1 MLWGASMAQE
11 VDLASDAQ
19 LQAKLTIQQPLIP
32 LSELLRQIQRETG
45 TPLYADR
52 AIADDK
58 VCVLAYDKPAHE
70 ILTRLAETLRYR
82 WTRSNDGKGYRLLQP
97 AVERARENALQ
108 RAYTQARL
116 EHVRKPLREILN
128 LVSRYTDQQL
138 RNLPKSERA
147 RLSLEAQSF
156 LAASETSYTVAR
168 LLLQVPDGVW
178 ARFWEGQPIVFSS
191 HPQAGQL
198 PLPPAAAQRL
208 GQEAASQFQTKM
220 PESLQDAN
228 GEIAVQVYYNR
239 DRDDIE
245 VNILYKVQQ
254 GTSGFSGSF
263 NCHFWMSPDWS
274 SQSLHDHVEN
284 RVWREWATPT
294 KSLPDFNLT
303 TQPKLPPIP
312 ESIRNSP
319 LAALIRYAR
328 AHKLDLY
335 ADAFRL
341 RRASHLLPQEDSGW
355 QTQDLANIFWLRRDG
370 DALMA
375 RHREYYLLRPSEI
388 PERML
393 TPLEDKLK
401 REQEIT
407 LDEWASFADALT
419 PAQIARA
426 NGEIRIGWRIG
437 AHATPVPVKMLADVL
452 PALRFWNALS
462 PQQRR
467 AAQEGKPLSPS
478 HLSVRQRERFFE
490 AVRYTPPRLLTRM
503 HDRGLVFTNAETQLY
518 AYSSTSVS
526 IGQVVFGEGRQ
537 QPPQFRLEKG
547 TVPPAPRYTFQDN
560 QVVVQPPEKDEPTPI
575 LRLVFISE
583 EAERVYI
590 MFQKP
595 PR

>member
-1 MLWGASMAQE
+1 MAQE

-19 LQAKLTIQQPLIP
+19 LQAKLTVQQPLIP

-82 WTRSNDGKGYRLLQP
+82 WTRSEDGKGYRLLQP

-116 EHVRKPLREILN
+116 EHVRRPLSEILN

-156 LAASETSYTVAR
+156 LAESETSYTVAR
-168 LLLQVPDGVW
+168 LLLQVPDGLW

-191 HPQAGQL
+191 NPQTGQL

-208 GQEAASQFQTKM
+208 GQEAASQFQTRM
-220 PESLQDAN
+220 PESLQGAN
-228 GEIAVQVYYNR
+228 GEIAVKVYYNR
-239 DRDDIE
+239 DRDNIE
-245 VNILYKVQQ
+245 VDIIYKAQQ

-263 NCHFWMSPDWS
+263 NCQLWMSPDWS
-274 SQSLHDHVEN
+274 SESLHNHAEN
-284 RVWREWATPT
+284 RVWRDWATPA
-294 KSLPDFNLT
+294 KSLPDFSLSA
-303 TQPKLPPIP
+303 QPKLPPIP

-319 LAALIRYAR
+319 LAALIRYTR
-328 AHKLDLY
+328 THKLDLY
-335 ADAFRL
+335 ADAYRL
-341 RRASHLLPQEDSGW
+341 RRASYSSPQEDSGW
-355 QTQDLANIFWLRRDG
+355 QTQDLANIFWLRRGG

-393 TPLEDKLK
+393 TPLEEKLK

-426 NGEIRIGWRIG
+426 NGEIRIGWG
-437 AHATPVPVKMLADVL
+437 TVVHATTVPVGMLVEVL
-452 PALRFWNALS
+452 PALRFWNTLN

-467 AAQEGKPLSPS
+467 TALEGKPLSPS
-478 HLSVRQRERFFE
+478 QFTARQRERFFE
-490 AVRYTPPRLLTRM
+490 AVRYTPPRLLTRIPV
-503 HDRGLVFTNAETQLY
+503 RGLIFTDAGTQLY
-518 AYSSTSVS
+518 SYSSTSLS
-526 IGQVVFGEGRQ
+526 IGQVVLGEGRQ

-547 TVPPAPRYTFQDN
+547 TVRPARRYTFQDD
-560 QVVVQPPEKDEPTPI
+560 QVVVQPPEKDEPTPT
-575 LRLVFISE
+575 LRLVFIGE
-583 EAERVYI
+583 EAERVYTVP
-590 MFQKP
+590 QKP

>member
-1 MLWGASMAQE
+1 MAQE

-19 LQAKLTIQQPLIP
+19 LQAKLTVQQPLIP

-82 WTRSNDGKGYRLLQP
+82 WTRSEDGKGYRLLQP

-116 EHVRKPLREILN
+116 EHVRRPLREILN

-156 LAASETSYTVAR
+156 LAESETSYTVAR
-168 LLLQVPDGVW
+168 LLLQVPDGLW

-191 HPQAGQL
+191 NPQTGQL

-208 GQEAASQFQTKM
+208 GQEAASHSRTDLTELQGASRELVVDARYSTENDNIEIIITHTVRQGGFVSSNSFGS
-220 PESLQDAN
+220 SLW
-228 GEIAVQVYYNR
+228 V
-239 DRDDIE
+239 
-245 VNILYKVQQ
+245 
-254 GTSGFSGSF
+254 GSQW
-263 NCHFWMSPDWS
+263 NTA
-274 SQSLHDHVEN
+274 SLHNHAEN
-284 RVWREWATPT
+284 RVWREWATPA
-294 KSLPDFNLT
+294 KSLPDFNLSA
-303 TQPKLPPIP
+303 QPKLPPIP

-319 LAALIRYAR
+319 LAALIRYTR
-328 AHKLDLY
+328 THKLDLY
-335 ADAFRL
+335 ADAYRL
-341 RRASHLLPQEDSGW
+341 RRASYSSPQEDSGW
-355 QTQDLANIFWLRRDG
+355 QTQDLANIFWLRRGG

-393 TPLEDKLK
+393 TPLEEKLK

-426 NGEIRIGWRIG
+426 NGEIRIGWG
-437 AHATPVPVKMLADVL
+437 TVVHATTVPVGMLVEVL
-452 PALRFWNALS
+452 PALRFWNTLN

-467 AAQEGKPLSPS
+467 TALEGKPLSPS
-478 HLSVRQRERFFE
+478 QFTARQRERFFE
-490 AVRYTPPRLLTRM
+490 AVRYTPPRLLTRIPV
-503 HDRGLVFTNAETQLY
+503 RGLIFTDAGTQLY
-518 AYSSTSVS
+518 SYSSTSLS
-526 IGQVVFGEGRQ
+526 IGQVVLGEGRQ

-547 TVPPAPRYTFQDN
+547 TVRPARRYTFQDD
-560 QVVVQPPEKDEPTPI
+560 QVVVQPPEKDEPTPT

-583 EAERVYI
+583 ESERVYTVP
-590 MFQKP
+590 QKP